1 MYMHP
6 AYLQLSINY
15 TIYIN
20 INIIVITLN
29 IRTDRPGQIV

>member
-20 INIIVITLN
+20 VNITVITLN
-29 IRTDRPGQIV
+29 IRIDRPGKTV